1 MARLVQYWEVLAVVQ
16 PEPRLGVHHRS
27 VVVLLHLRQGIVL
40 EVQPSLKIRAV
51 RKIGLLLS

>member
-1 MARLVQYWEVLAVVQ
+1 MVQ